1 MENDMLEL
9 KKSISFLMDIVKSQQ
24 KRIKKLE
31 VFNTLIADS
40 IINKSCD
47 SLNKTCD
54 NCINQHLLDV
64 QYPCLICSKYNQWE
78 DNDNE

>member
-47 SLNKTCD
+47 SLKTCD
-54 NCINQHLLDV
+54 NCINQYLLDV
-64 QYPCLICSKYNQWE
+64 QYPCLICVECDKWE
-78 DNDNE
+78 AEK